1 MFKDTQIIINKAVE
15 RKLVDREGK
24 SLNWYVYDQYGIEL
38 GFSSTDMLSL
48 DVKAELQAL
57 GLFDWRK

>member
-57 GLFDWRK
+57 GLFDWQK